1 MSIFKEKERVELFL
15 LDQLAWI
22 LVVLVYISFAV
33 IKPTAMLNPATL
45 HFLIYSSVPI
55 GFLVLAESMT
65 LFTGNFDLSIAEQA
79 GLIGMASGVIL
90 MRLPES
96 SWLTPILCVLLPI
109 IFGILCGSL
118 NGALIG
124 KAGLN
129 PFLVTMGTMVAFD
142 GLTMLIRPQ
151 SIWARD
157 LPKFFISIGANE
169 VTSIIIFVLILLCV
183 WFFLKYIRSGVY
195 LYAVGSDRET
205 SRMFG
210 INVENTIFMAYMLS
224 GVFCGVSALFYV
236 GFNKGVPMN
245 MAGGALFPA
254 FAGAV
259 IGGVSL
265 AGGRGSV
272 VSAFAGSLLI
282 GTLEAGL
289 TMFAISPDARKVAF
303 GILVVSAIVID
314 RFRTRLRDRILRPK

>member
-1 MSIFKEKERVELFL
+1 
-15 LDQLAWI
+15 
-22 LVVLVYISFAV
+22 LVVAFYVGFAV
-33 IKPTAMLNPATL
+33 VKPSAMLNPDTL

-55 GFLVLAESMT
+55 GFLVFAESIC

-90 MRLPES
+90 MHIPS
-96 SWLTPILCVLLPI
+96 NSWFTPMLSVLLPMV
-109 IFGILCGSL
+109 FGICTGSL
-118 NGALIG
+118 NGILVG

-129 PFLVTMGTMVAFD
+129 PFLVTMGTMIAFD

-157 LPKFFISIGANE
+157 LPPFFMSIGANE
-169 VTSIIIFVLILLCV
+169 ISSIVIFVIILGIM
-183 WFFLKYIRSGVY
+183 WFFFNYVRTGTF
-195 LYAVGSDRET
+195 LYAVGGDRET

-210 INVENTIFMAYMLS
+210 IKVENTIFMAYMLS
-224 GVFCGVSALFYV
+224 GLFSGLSALFYV

-245 MAGGALFPA
+245 MAGGSLFPA

-259 IGGVSL
+259 IGGVAI

-282 GTLEAGL
+282 SLLETGL
-289 TMFAISPDARKVAF
+289 TMFNISPDARKAAF
-303 GILVVSAIVID
+303 GMLVVGAIILD
-314 RFRTRLRDRILRPK
+314 RLRGRIRDRLLRPK